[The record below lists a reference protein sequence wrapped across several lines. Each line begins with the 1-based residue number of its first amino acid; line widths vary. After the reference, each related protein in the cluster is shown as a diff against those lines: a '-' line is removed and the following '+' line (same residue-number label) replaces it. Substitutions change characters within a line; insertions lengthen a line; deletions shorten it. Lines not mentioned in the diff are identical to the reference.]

1 MRIKKKGGSGVHEG
15 DLTPMIDMTFQLIAF
30 FMVLI
35 NFTEADQNK
44 TIQLPDS
51 TLAKPPDSPP
61 DFLFTLHLTGEGRVI
76 YGANPNI
83 PFEIEGVTTY
93 LEREIS
99 NAMRFGGKAA
109 EITVIIRG
117 DKNAETGKVQQL
129 IKKCQDSGLETFALR
144 VKERVGR

>member
-1 MRIKKKGGSGVHEG
+1 MRIQKKGSGIQEG

-35 NFTEADQNK
+35 NFTDADQNK
-44 TIQLPDS
+44 QIQLPDS
-51 TLAKPPDSPP
+51 ALARPPDSPP
-61 DFLFTLHLTGEGRVI
+61 DLLFTLHMTPEGKVI
-76 YGANPNI
+76 YGAVPDEKL
-83 PFEIEGVTTY
+83 EIESLTPF
-93 LEREIS
+93 LEREVS
-99 NAMRFGGKAA
+99 NAIREGGSAA

-144 VKERVGR
+144 VQERAGG